1 MKRVFDVLFRLGFI
15 VLVFYRVFFLIF
27 IWLNFKNVEECR
39 KFDDV
44 LVVEMFLLKDLVNE
58 VILNDFIFEIKIF
71 EFVKFN
77 ND

>member
-1 MKRVFDVLFRLGFI
+1 
-15 VLVFYRVFFLIF
+15 
-27 IWLNFKNVEECR
+27 
-39 KFDDV
+39 
-44 LVVEMFLLKDLVNE
+44 MFLLKDLVNE